1 MGQTEQVSF
10 WLTFMDLLCFG
21 RFGLKREDLRGCS
34 KCSVLWFEINNLSE
48 MNRWQLT
55 SILQLQKK
63 IVTLK
68 YCI

>member
-1 MGQTEQVSF
+1 VGQTEQVSF
-10 WLTFMDLLCFG
+10 WSTFKDLLCFG
-21 RFGLKREDLRGCS
+21 RFGLKREDLGGCS
-34 KCSVLWFEINNLSE
+34 KHSVLWFEINNLSE